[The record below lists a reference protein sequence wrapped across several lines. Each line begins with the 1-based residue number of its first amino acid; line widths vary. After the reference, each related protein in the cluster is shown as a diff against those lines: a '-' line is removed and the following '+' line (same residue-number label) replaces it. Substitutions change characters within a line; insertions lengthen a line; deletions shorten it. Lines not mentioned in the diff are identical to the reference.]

1 MTYGLLTERNEMRGG
16 LHLPVFDVSSE
27 ELTEQ
32 SRDNVIITLA
42 VARQAA
48 HSCPVLQTARVLHCW
63 A

>member
-1 MTYGLLTERNEMRGG
+1 LTERNEMRGG
-16 LHLPVFDVSSE
+16 LHLPVFAVSSE

-48 HSCPVLQTARVLHCW
+48 HSCPVLQTARVLHC
-63 A
+63 